1 MNLHLD
7 ANAILRFLLK
17 DVEDQAH
24 QAKSVIDTGKACL
37 SNEVLAEVVYVLTK
51 VYELQ
56 RATIVGALE
65 GLLPSVVC
73 EDPELI
79 RMALGIYRDNRKL
92 DIVDSILAA
101 RHLCNG
107 DEILTFDKDLLKY
120 LAVK

>member
-24 QAKSVIDTGKACL
+24 RAKSVIDTGKACL
-37 SNEVLAEVVYVLTK
+37 SNEVLAEVVYVLAK
-51 VYELQ
+51 VYGLQ

-73 EDPELI
+73 EDPELLRI
-79 RMALGIYRDNRKL
+79 ALGIYRNNRKL

-101 RHLCNG
+101 RHRCNG
-107 DEILTFDKDLLKY
+107 DEILTFDKGLLKY

>member
-17 DVEDQAH
+17 DLEDQAH

-73 EDPELI
+73 EDPELL

-92 DIVDSILAA
+92 DIVDAILAA
-101 RHLCNG
+101 RHGCNG

>member
-1 MNLHLD
+1 MSLHLD
-7 ANAILRFLLK
+7 ANAVLRFLLN

-73 EDPELI
+73 EDSELLRI
-79 RMALGIYRDNRKL
+79 ALGIYRDNRKL
-92 DIVDSILAA
+92 DIVDAILAA

-107 DEILTFDKDLLKY
+107 DEILTFDRDLLKY
-120 LAVK
+120 LTAK